1 MSDTSPIPRTS
12 SLNQEQLTYNHWIN
26 TMSARYGSFGTYNL
40 PVVPSTRIP
49 ENHML
54 SFGLNVKPNP
64 NPPLNSILPQYVDQ
78 VSEQLRNDDERRRV
92 EAFAIFERDGV
103 PQHMNPFA
111 AAPSV
116 NVVSEQVCATTN
128 LPSEDLQVVD

>member
-1 MSDTSPIPRTS
+1 
-12 SLNQEQLTYNHWIN
+12 
-26 TMSARYGSFGTYNL
+26 MSARYGSFGTYNL